1 MGVFTH
7 TGGLL
12 QILSVDC
19 FVDPD
24 LGPWDGQTCIWPCV
38 DCGVFDHACCYGS
51 MFRRLGRI
59 SKWVTWHT
67 SLRPSVDTN
76 PNMYR
81 MVVVWNPLVSQAPEN
96 GDREEEFQP
105 MSSRQVSKYSKTLL
119 CQHIIRKDMHSRCL
133 SLLKD
138 AQMEREHDCVCL
150 QENSTGYV
158 YSLMSAARSFS
169 NSLLSSTLKC
179 WGQTVEQPSF

>member
-1 MGVFTH
+1 M
-7 TGGLL
+7 
-12 QILSVDC
+12 
-19 FVDPD
+19 DPD

-67 SLRPSVDTN
+67 SLRPSVDTF

-81 MVVVWNPLVSQAPEN
+81 MVVVWNPLVSKAPAN

-105 MSSRQVSKYSKTLL
+105 MSARQVSKYSKTLL

-150 QENSTGYV
+150 QENTTGYV
-158 YSLMSAARSFS
+158 YGTTLWWVQRGHFLIAYLALRWSAEVKQW
-169 NSLLSSTLKC
+169 SS
-179 WGQTVEQPSF
+179 PAFRIR